1 MKQIPQVKSVNY
13 GLESIQVLRP
23 KIWESF
29 PNNLKKK
36 ESIESFK
43 TAIKRWKPESCP
55 CRRLW
60 KTYRT
65 WRLVE
70 NKMRMSL
77 RDCQ

>member
-1 MKQIPQVKSVNY
+1 MKQIPQVKSLNY

-23 KIWESF
+23 KILESF
-29 PNNLKKK
+29 PNNLKKKK

-55 CRRLW
+55 CRLW

-65 WRLVE
+65 
-70 NKMRMSL
+70 
-77 RDCQ
+77 